1 MSEGVPVEEDDNV
14 VAAIDVFRLDEDE
27 VEDEEEEEEG
37 TVVVVVVVMVVLSG
51 IDNFEERDLVV
62 LNCGSSGSFFVF
74 ERLRLPIIIYR

>member
-14 VAAIDVFRLDEDE
+14 VAAIDVFRLDEE
-27 VEDEEEEEEG
+27 KVEDEEEEEEG
-37 TVVVVVVVMVVLSG
+37 TVVVVVVMVVLSG